1 MDMAD
6 QCISGLLFQP
16 LEPSGEDR
24 LMRWLM
30 FFHLMIIGLGQ
41 ECR

>member
-24 LMRWLM
+24 LMILFEM
-30 FFHLMIIGLGQ
+30 FFDFI
-41 ECR
+41 